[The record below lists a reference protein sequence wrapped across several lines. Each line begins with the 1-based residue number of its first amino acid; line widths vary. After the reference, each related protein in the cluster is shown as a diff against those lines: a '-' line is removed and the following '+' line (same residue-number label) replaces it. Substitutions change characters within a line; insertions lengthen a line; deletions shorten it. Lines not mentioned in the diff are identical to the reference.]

1 MLAGYGLKPI
11 YLGVGRRVAS
21 VQVRLGLLEAWT
33 VEAQDAV
40 LAISGL
46 RGLGFRG

>member
-1 MLAGYGLKPI
+1 MIYVFSLLKGYWVLW
-11 YLGVGRRVAS
+11 
-21 VQVRLGLLEAWT
+21 VRLRILEAWT

-46 RGLGFRG
+46 RG